1 MTASA
6 GKPVQ
11 QATWWTTTKAVAWS
25 FLGIRKGSAFQ
36 EDIGRLK
43 PYHLI
48 AGGIVGVLL
57 FILFLIGLVNWIVA
71 K

>member
-1 MTASA
+1 MSSQAS
-6 GKPVQ
+6 GSNS
-11 QATWWTTTKAVAWS
+11 TWWSATKAVAWS

-36 EDIGRLK
+36 DDVTRLK

-48 AGGIVGVLL
+48 AAGIVGVLL